1 MTKNKIF
8 KIALLPVMFFMLQS
22 CFTAEQYVRP
32 DVMDD
37 SYFRTDQL
45 PQDSLNVAE
54 ISWQEIFE
62 DPLLAG
68 YIERGLTNN
77 IDIRIALQQLEAAEA
92 YMKQGRAGYYPTL
105 SAGVQAAAQQ
115 ASDNGAQ
122 GGVRA
127 TQYDVS
133 GTLSW
138 EADIWGKIRS
148 QQRAFEASYLQTA
161 AAHKVVKTELIAS
174 IATIYYQLLALD
186 EQLRVTE
193 ESIENR
199 INSLETTQALKDA
212 GHGFVTEVA
221 VRQTEAQIYSAQA
234 LRVSL
239 INNIRL
245 LENTFSILL
254 AEPLQE
260 IERRQ
265 LEEQEI
271 TVGLDIGY
279 PVQLLRNRPD
289 VIAAEY
295 NLIQAFELTNVAR
308 SNLYPSLVIS
318 GSGGFQSLELDNL
331 FSVNSLFGNVIG
343 SLTQPI
349 FNGRRLRTQHEVA
362 QAQQEQAFLN
372 FRRVIRVAGKEVSD
386 ALYSYE
392 AAEERIEIQLKQY
405 EAYETAMNLSEE
417 LLING
422 LINYLELLTA
432 RENALNSQL
441 GLVDAKFDRL
451 SSAVELYRAL
461 GGGWQ

>member
-1 MTKNKIF
+1 MTKNKLYKLAI
-8 KIALLPVMFFMLQS
+8 LPVVLFALQS
-22 CFTAEQYVRP
+22 CFTAEKYVRP
-32 DVMDD
+32 DGLDD

-45 PQDSLNVAE
+45 PQDSVNVAE
-54 ISWQEIFE
+54 ISWQEIFD
-62 DPLLAG
+62 DPLLSG
-68 YIERGLTNN
+68 YIERGLENN

-105 SAGVQAAAQQ
+105 NTGVQAAAQQ
-115 ASDNGAQ
+115 SSDNGAQ
-122 GGVRA
+122 GSIRA
-127 TQYDVS
+127 TQYEMS

-138 EADIWGKIRS
+138 EADIWGKIAS

-161 AAHKVVKTELIAS
+161 AAHKAVKTELIAS

-186 EQLRVTE
+186 EQLKVTE

-199 INSLETTQALKDA
+199 ISSLETTRALKDA

-234 LRVSL
+234 LRVNL
-239 INNIRL
+239 ITSIRI
-245 LENTFSILL
+245 LENTLSILL

-260 IERRQ
+260 IERTQ
-265 LEEQEI
+265 LEDQEI
-271 TVGLDIGY
+271 PVALDIGY

-295 NLIQAFELTNVAR
+295 NLIHAFELTNVAR
-308 SNLYPSLVIS
+308 SQLYPSLVIS

-343 SLTQPI
+343 SLTQPV

-372 FRRVIRVAGKEVSD
+372 FRRAIRVAGKEVSD

-392 AAEERIEIQLKQY
+392 SAEERIGIQLKQY
-405 EAYETAMNLSEE
+405 EAYQTAMNLSEE